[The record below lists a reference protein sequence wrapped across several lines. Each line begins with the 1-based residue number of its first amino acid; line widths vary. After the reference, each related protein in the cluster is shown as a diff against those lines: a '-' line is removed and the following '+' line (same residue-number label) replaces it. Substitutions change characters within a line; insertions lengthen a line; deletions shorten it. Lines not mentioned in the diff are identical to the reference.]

1 MCGLAA
7 SGTSIQ
13 NTDPRVEIKMR
24 WFSLSTLNDGA
35 VETFV
40 LGKARGHDQAEE
52 EETGED
58 GEKSRTHV

>member
-1 MCGLAA
+1 MVFRID
-7 SGTSIQ
+7 T
-13 NTDPRVEIKMR
+13 
-24 WFSLSTLNDGA
+24 NDRA

-40 LGKARGHDQAEE
+40 FGTARGRGQAEE